1 MSSVQRFNVLE
12 LKECRDMVFACCSS
26 DQFAERMTRGRPY
39 ASREALFET
48 AEAEWRNLSKS
59 EMIEA
64 FQAHPRIGE
73 GKGGDGRFA
82 KWSKGEQSGLG
93 HGVSPDELREAN
105 LKYEVKFGFRFL
117 TSATGR
123 TGEAIYE
130 ELLRRSE
137 RTRELEV
144 RLSEL

>member
-1 MSSVQRFNVLE
+1 
-12 LKECRDMVFACCSS
+12 MVKY
-26 DQFAERMTRGRPY
+26 T
-39 ASREALFET
+39 
-48 AEAEWRNLSKS
+48 EAEPYSSPLSTNAS
-59 EMIEA
+59 
-64 FQAHPRIGE
+64 
-73 GKGGDGRFA
+73 DGRFA